1 MTAAVIAACDA
12 TDGRSVGRRD
22 RGGPGLI
29 RLRGEKSDAKRAL
42 DDAGNIS
49 VGVRGRQLSRAAV
62 YLPPPRLP
70 PALFS
75 GSQNSC
81 HVGSYHFPH
90 LVPAAS
96 LLKVAG
102 SRYAVSPRTGAVGA
116 VRVRTRVGVALMNRV
131 SNRPF
136 SLQVVSQAEGSACC
150 MDGSGRSTAMI
161 CLPVV
166 HFNDGRIDGRLVGRL
181 NAASATTTFHALS
194 RKTSEV
200 GLSLILQLLR
210 ARTPPAGRGPFHS

>member
-90 LVPAAS
+90 LVPASAAS

-102 SRYAVSPRTGAVGA
+102 SRLNMRFLPAPVQLVRYACVRGCGWASPERASL
-116 VRVRTRVGVALMNRV
+116 ALMNRV
-131 SNRPF
+131 NNRPF
-136 SLQVVSQAEGSACC
+136 SLQVVSQAEGSRALW
-150 MDGSGRSTAMI
+150 MD
-161 CLPVV
+161 P
-166 HFNDGRIDGRLVGRL
+166 
-181 NAASATTTFHALS
+181 AAAP
-194 RKTSEV
+194 
-200 GLSLILQLLR
+200 Q
-210 ARTPPAGRGPFHS
+210 

>member
-1 MTAAVIAACDA
+1 MRR
-12 TDGRSVGRRD
+12 TDGRSEGGIEEGRASFACVGRNLTQKERSTM
-22 RGGPGLI
+22 RGTLASAAANFLG
-29 RLRGEKSDAKRAL
+29 RRF
-42 DDAGNIS
+42 IS
-49 VGVRGRQLSRAAV
+49 LS
-62 YLPPPRLP
+62 

-102 SRYAVSPRTGAVGA
+102 SRYAVSPRAARAVGA
-116 VRVRTRVGVALMNRV
+116 VRVRVRTRVGVARASLALMNRV

-150 MDGSGRSTAMI
+150 MDGSGRGTAMI

-166 HFNDGRIDGRLVGRL
+166 NFNDGQIDGRL
-181 NAASATTTFHALS
+181 NAAASATTLHALP

>member
-1 MTAAVIAACDA
+1 M
-12 TDGRSVGRRD
+12 
-22 RGGPGLI
+22 
-29 RLRGEKSDAKRAL
+29 RGEKSDAKRAL

-102 SRYAVSPRTGAVGA
+102 SRYAVSPRPARAVGA
-116 VRVRTRVGVALMNRV
+116 VRVRVRTRVGVARASLALMNRV

-150 MDGSGRSTAMI
+150 MDGSGRGTAMI

-181 NAASATTTFHALS
+181 NAASATTTFHALP

>member
-1 MTAAVIAACDA
+1 M
-12 TDGRSVGRRD
+12 
-22 RGGPGLI
+22 
-29 RLRGEKSDAKRAL
+29 RGEKSDAKRAL

-62 YLPPPRLP
+62 YLPAPRLP

-102 SRYAVSPRTGAVGA
+102 SRYAVSPRAARAVGA
-116 VRVRTRVGVALMNRV
+116 VRVRVRTRVGVARASLALMNRV

-150 MDGSGRSTAMI
+150 MDGSGRGTAMI

-166 HFNDGRIDGRLVGRL
+166 HFNDGQIDGRL
-181 NAASATTTFHALS
+181 NAAASATTLHALP